1 MSEQHEDAGSIKLDA
16 EVIRYGSVALGSW
29 EMPLAELKVLGE
41 WTSSHAP
48 SAGNWFLAFVAGAD
62 CVAAYSA
69 EAAPAAKAGS
79 GSHTEATQHG
89 RVLIASAYAGG
100 YVEFMVEAGTLL
112 GAKLIATL
120 HGSADFRSRVL
131 WPSELEGKGL
141 FEFYREPARGLW
153 QRLKAMLG
161 LAPMRHRLSR
171 EVAAFLEG
179 KA

>member
-1 MSEQHEDAGSIKLDA
+1 MPEQHEDAGGIKLDA
-16 EVIRYGSVALGSW
+16 EVIRYGSAALGSW

-48 SAGNWFLAFVAGAD
+48 SAGNLFLAFVAGPD
-62 CVAAYSA
+62 RIL
-69 EAAPAAKAGS
+69 E
-79 GSHTEATQHG
+79 
-89 RVLIASAYAGG
+89 ASAFAGG

-120 HGSADFRSRVL
+120 HGAANFKSRVL
-131 WPSELEGKGL
+131 WPSELAGKEL

-153 QRLKAMLG
+153 GRLKAAFG
-161 LAPMRHRLSR
+161 LAPTRHRLSH

>member
-1 MSEQHEDAGSIKLDA
+1 MPEQHEDAGGIKLDA
-16 EVIRYGSVALGSW
+16 EVVKYGSVALGSW
-29 EMPLAELKVLGE
+29 EMPLTELKVLGE

-48 SAGNWFLAFVAGAD
+48 SAGDWFLAFVAGPD
-62 CVAAYSA
+62 
-69 EAAPAAKAGS
+69 
-79 GSHTEATQHG
+79 
-89 RVLIASAYAGG
+89 RVLEASAYAGG

-120 HGSADFRSRVL
+120 HGAANFKSRVL
-131 WPSELEGKGL
+131 WPDELAGKDL
-141 FEFYREPARGLW
+141 FEFYREPPRGSW

-161 LAPMRHRLSR
+161 LAPTHHRLSR